1 MGILTKQKIKAKEIT
16 TLKENLFHNN
26 SPRIIAVLA
35 HKGGVGKSTI
45 SINLSA
51 ALAKKNKKVL
61 VMDLDSQNNT
71 GLFFGVQDYIG
82 KIPTMSDVLY
92 QTTTPDKAIIR
103 VRENFDLIQ
112 ASRML
117 GKLVMEKGIEPG
129 SGLILRNI
137 MEEHKSFFK
146 QYDYIF
152 FDSSPS
158 HSILH
163 LNALLAASTTFI
175 PLLCDFFSVNG
186 VAQIQETIDDVN
198 ANIDL
203 LKEYDPE
210 GTYYYMNIGLI
221 IPNMLDRRMKTR
233 VDKAL
238 DVVKDV
244 YPGKLASSPIR
255 VCSQLMDCPEKHLLI
270 NELSP
275 SSSGAEDFDL
285 LAEEVLNLV

>member
-1 MGILTKQKIKAKEIT
+1 MGILNKTKKTSKQKQSI
-16 TLKENLFHNN
+16 FHK
-26 SPRIIAVLA
+26 SIPRIVAIVA

-45 SINLSA
+45 ALNLSA
-51 ALAKKNKKVL
+51 SLAKKGKKIL

-71 GLFFGVQDYIG
+71 GLFFGVQDYIS
-82 KIPTMSDVLY
+82 KIPSMSDVLY
-92 QTTTPDKAIIR
+92 QTATPDKAIIR
-103 VRENFDLIQ
+103 VRDNFDLIQ
-112 ASRML
+112 GNRML
-117 GKLVMEKGIEPG
+117 AKFVMEKGIEGG

-137 MEEHKSFFK
+137 MEENKSFFK

-163 LNALLAASTTFI
+163 LNALLAAHTTFI
-175 PLLCDFFSVNG
+175 PLICDFFSVNG
-186 VAQIQETIDDVN
+186 VAQIQQTIDEVN

-210 GTYYYMNIGLI
+210 GVYHYMNIGLI
-221 IPNMLDRRMKTR
+221 IANMLDRRMRSR

-238 DVVKDV
+238 DVVKEV
-244 YPGKLASSPIR
+244 YPNKLASNPIR

-270 NELSP
+270 GELAP
-275 SSSGAEDFDL
+275 SSTGSEDFDL
-285 LAEEVLNLV
+285 LAEEVLSLV

>member
-1 MGILTKQKIKAKEIT
+1 MEISAKTKKISKQT
-16 TLKENLFHNN
+16 LFHN
-26 SPRIIAVLA
+26 STPRIIAIVA

-45 SINLSA
+45 ALNLSA
-51 ALAKKNKKVL
+51 SLAKKGKKVL

-112 ASRML
+112 GNRML
-117 GKLVMEKGIEPG
+117 AKFVMEKGIEPG
-129 SGLILRNI
+129 SGLILKNI
-137 MEEHKSFFK
+137 MDENASFFR
-146 QYDYIF
+146 QYDYVF

-163 LNALLAASTTFI
+163 LNALLAAHTTFV
-175 PLLCDFFSVNG
+175 PLICDFFSVNG
-186 VAQIQETIDDVN
+186 VAQIQQTIDEVN
-198 ANIDL
+198 QNIDL

-210 GTYYYMNIGLI
+210 GIYSYMNIGLI
-221 IPNMLDRRMKTR
+221 IANMLDRRMRGR

-238 DVVKDV
+238 DVVKEM
-244 YPGKLASSPIR
+244 YPLKLASNPIR

-270 NELSP
+270 GELAP
-275 SSSGAEDFDL
+275 SSTGSEDFDL

>member
-1 MGILTKQKIKAKEIT
+1 MAIPTKVKKSTKESIFHKAK
-16 TLKENLFHNN
+16 
-26 SPRIIAVLA
+26 PRIIAIVA

-45 SINLSA
+45 ALNLSA
-51 ALAKKNKKVL
+51 SLAKKGKKVL

-92 QTTTPDKAIIR
+92 KTTTPDKAIIR

-112 ASRML
+112 GNRILA
-117 GKLVMEKGIEPG
+117 KFVMEKGMEVG

-137 MEEHKSFFK
+137 MSENSSFFQ

-163 LNALLAASTTFI
+163 LNALLASQTTFI
-175 PLLCDFFSVNG
+175 PLICDFFSVNG
-186 VAQIQETIDDVN
+186 VAQIQQTIDEVN

-210 GTYYYMNIGLI
+210 GIYHYMNIGLI
-221 IPNMLDRRMKTR
+221 IANMLDRRMKGR

-238 DVVKDV
+238 DVVKEV
-244 YPGKLASSPIR
+244 YPSKLASNPIR

-270 NELSP
+270 GELAP
-275 SSSGAEDFDL
+275 SSTGSEDFDL